1 MSAPS
6 SHCCLD
12 THEKDLRARGFASIA
27 GVDEVG
33 RGSLFG
39 CVVAAAVVLCP
50 SRPIRG
56 LNDSK
61 QITPE
66 RREVLALR
74 ICERAIAWAIA
85 EIDASTID
93 RVNIYQASRL
103 AMKLAVESL
112 ALPPSYLLIDA
123 VSIDLPIPQWPMVKA
138 DEQCH
143 AVAAASI
150 IAKVSRDRQMREF
163 HEIYPEYGL
172 VRHKGYSCPEHY
184 RALKQHGP
192 SPLHR
197 MSFLPVR
204 QAARAAQI

>member
-1 MSAPS
+1 MAGAHS
-6 SHCCLD
+6 CLD
-12 THEKDLRARGFASIA
+12 THERDLRARGFASVA

-39 CVVAAAVVLCP
+39 CVVAAAVVLSP
-50 SRPIRG
+50 SRLVRG

-61 QITPE
+61 LLSPE
-66 RREVLALR
+66 RREVLSAR
-74 ICERAIAWAIA
+74 ICERAVAWAVA

-112 ALPPSYLLIDA
+112 GLQPHYLLIDA

-150 IAKVSRDRQMREF
+150 VAKVYRDRQMCAF

-172 VRHKGYSCPEHY
+172 LRHKGYSCPEHC
-184 RALKQHGP
+184 RALKKHGP
-192 SPLHR
+192 TPLHR
-197 MSFLPVR
+197 MSFRPVL
-204 QAARAAQI
+204 QSAAHA